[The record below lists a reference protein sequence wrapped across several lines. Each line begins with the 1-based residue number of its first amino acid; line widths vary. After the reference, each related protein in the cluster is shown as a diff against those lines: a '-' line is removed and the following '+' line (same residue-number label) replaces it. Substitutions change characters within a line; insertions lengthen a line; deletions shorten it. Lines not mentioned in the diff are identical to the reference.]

1 MTPTEF
7 AELRLMPLV
16 LAFAAGVIVA
26 TVAAGPREAR
36 TVTVNDNL
44 LISIECLPEV
54 EGAPVWAATGG
65 RP

>member
-7 AELRLMPLV
+7 AERRLMPLV

-54 EGAPVWAATGG
+54 EGAPVWAATGV

>member
-7 AELRLMPLV
+7 AERRLMPLV

-26 TVAAGPREAR
+26 TAAAGRKE
-36 TVTVNDNL
+36 VTSVTLADNL
-44 LISIECLPEV
+44 VVSIECIPEV
-54 EGAPVWAATGG
+54 EGAPVWMATGA